1 MLKTF
6 SQRDLTIDKLKIIPR
21 ISVESVKNQNISQY
35 MAKTNGKILNFM
47 DQESA
52 NFLARPNR
60 VNRVDLSLR
69 SVDLWCL

>member
-35 MAKTNGKILNFM
+35 MAQTNGKILNFM

-52 NFLARPNR
+52 NFLA
-60 VNRVDLSLR
+60 
-69 SVDLWCL
+69 